1 MSATGFPKP
10 NPEYLNLYHV
20 NPSTEAYVVEL
31 SIDDY
36 SEIFNGWDASP
47 LRRKEIEP
55 ELMNYLE
62 QAGGEIPLR
71 AKIELCFDVR
81 VAGRDHEKELTTRAA
96 IQNNFRVQL
105 LFANQALR
113 NIYRRFV
120 TYVTVSAILL
130 TLAYTLPNLMDLAL
144 MHKILVEGMFI
155 GGWWILWEGC
165 SLFFFKGHELRTK
178 KKMFERYIRSDIF
191 FRDAGALRD

>member
-1 MSATGFPKP
+1 MMSAVGSPKQS
-10 NPEYLNLYHV
+10 PEYLNLYHI
-20 NPSTEAYVVEL
+20 NPSTQAYVVEV

-62 QAGGEIPLR
+62 QAGGELPLR
-71 AKIELCFDVR
+71 EKIELCFHVR
-81 VAGRDHEKELTTRAA
+81 SLRRDPEKELTTKAA

-105 LFANQALR
+105 LFANRALR
-113 NIYRRFV
+113 HIYRRFFI
-120 TYVTVSAILL
+120 YVAVSALLL
-130 TLAYTLPNLMDLAL
+130 TLAYSLPNLMELAL

-165 SLFFFKGHELRTK
+165 SLFFFKGHELRVK
-178 KKMFERYIRSDIF
+178 KKMYERYIKSVIT
-191 FRDAGALRD
+191 FRDARA